1 VAGSRRCPTAPS
13 ERSRGG
19 SSAALDA
26 AWAFAYDVARGAY
39 SLDDLI
45 RWGGYLV
52 LVAIVFTETGLLVG
66 FFLPGDSL
74 LITAGLVAATGALDI
89 WWLNVLLMAA
99 AIVGDS
105 VGYAIGYRAGP
116 RLFTREQSLLFRP
129 SHVERTRQFYERH
142 GAKTIVIAR
151 FVPIVRTFAP
161 VVAGVGQMEYRRF
174 LIYNVA
180 GGVGWVTS
188 MTWAGYLLGQTI
200 PNIGDHIHV
209 VVVIVILLSLI
220 PIAIELYKER
230 RRRSA

>member
-1 VAGSRRCPTAPS
+1 LESLS
-13 ERSRGG
+13 EVLGG
-19 SSAALDA
+19 
-26 AWAFAYDVARGAY
+26 AWQLGHDIARGAY

-45 RWGGYLV
+45 RWGGYVV
-52 LVAIVFTETGLLVG
+52 LVAIVFTETGLLIG

-89 WWLNVLLMAA
+89 WWLNGLLIVA

-105 VGYAIGYRAGP
+105 VGYAIGFRAGP
-116 RLFTREQSLLFRP
+116 RLFTREKSLLFRP

-142 GAKTIVIAR
+142 GVKTIVIAR

-174 LIYNVA
+174 LIYNVV
-180 GGVGWVTS
+180 GGVGWVMS

-209 VVVIVILLSLI
+209 VVVIVIVLSLI
-220 PIAIELYKER
+220 PIAVELYKER